1 MNEVQEQKKGVIEI
15 NKSRM
20 QLMFTTRA
28 RVCVCVCVC
37 VFNPNDLLLI
47 PFFFG
52 NESQMGRK
60 CAPRLARTGV
70 PEIRRTLFGT
80 HNPRAERATTVLSSI
95 DGGVGVSTD

>member
-37 VFNPNDLLLI
+37 VCVFSI
-47 PFFFG
+47 
-52 NESQMGRK
+52 QMT
-60 CAPRLARTGV
+60 CC
-70 PEIRRTLFGT
+70 
-80 HNPRAERATTVLSSI
+80 
-95 DGGVGVSTD
+95 